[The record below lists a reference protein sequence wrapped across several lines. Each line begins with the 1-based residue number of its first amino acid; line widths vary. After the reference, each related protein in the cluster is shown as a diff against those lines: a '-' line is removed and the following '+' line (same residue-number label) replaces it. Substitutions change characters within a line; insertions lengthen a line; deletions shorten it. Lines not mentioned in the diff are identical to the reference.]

1 MKAHCDLGES
11 YLVKEYV
18 KQALHHFEEAKEINS
33 ALFVDYEDSR
43 HFHPFILMMIGK
55 CHIEQSSFTP
65 AAENLEKALQMNEQQ
80 IGKEDVSNVNII
92 TDLAFAYSKKGDY
105 QRALTFYHKA
115 MAIVEK
121 VLGPQSETVASL
133 SLDIAKT
140 YEGLNKYSEAI
151 EQQQK
156 ALG

>member
-1 MKAHCDLGES
+1 M
-11 YLVKEYV
+11 VKEYV
-18 KQALHHFEEAKEINS
+18 KQALHHFEEAKEIN
-33 ALFVDYEDSR
+33 AGLFVDYEDSR

-55 CHIEQSSFTP
+55 CHIEQAGYAA
-65 AAENLEKALQMNEQQ
+65 AAEHLEKALQMNEQQ

-92 TDLAFAYSKKGDY
+92 TDLAFAHSKKGDY
-105 QRALTFYHKA
+105 SRALVLYNKA

-140 YEGLNKYSEAI
+140 YEGLGKYGEAI
-151 EQQQK
+151 KHQEN
-156 ALG
+156 ALGN